1 MSLLKILGNLEDVAF
16 VLGSSCPTIVPASA
30 DIEGLAQELVACTP
44 QQVFTDIDPDGSVIS
59 RAVQEHLHRSEDND
73 LALEHRTR
81 QLLHYTHNLVRDTQ
95 AETGANP
102 EAACR

>member
-1 MSLLKILGNLEDVAF
+1 MLGM
-16 VLGSSCPTIVPASA
+16 IVPASA